1 MERLEQGLLATE
13 RERFDLA
20 LVTAGCVEGYRSAFY
35 GREFEL
41 SLPEVR
47 RRRLPLTVIYRTDH
61 PPGPA
66 GRWLIRRLV
75 EQAERE
81 AAARAA

>member
-1 MERLEQGLLATE
+1 MPAHMVEADIAAGRL
-13 RERFDLA
+13 
-20 LVTAGCVEGYRSAFY
+20 V
-35 GREFEL
+35 EL